1 MGGWAN
7 CEGGSWRGDADSVRS
22 NRTLDVGGDD
32 SVQRHFLARREYGI
46 ALQGI
51 VKWDAGRLLGIARR

>member
-1 MGGWAN
+1 
-7 CEGGSWRGDADSVRS
+7 VRS

-51 VKWDAGRLLGIARR
+51 VKWDAGRLLGIVRGDTGIWRGVLG